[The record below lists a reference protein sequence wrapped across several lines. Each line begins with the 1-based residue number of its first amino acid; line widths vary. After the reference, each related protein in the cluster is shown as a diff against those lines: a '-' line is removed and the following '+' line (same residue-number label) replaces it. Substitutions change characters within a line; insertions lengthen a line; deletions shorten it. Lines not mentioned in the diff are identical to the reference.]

1 MLKWKDFSIGGY
13 NFDDYSLVKELYIPT
28 DVAMN
33 PARTLHI
40 RGTEALPH
48 HLRHYFVPYG
58 KVFIGLRATVR
69 LTQTNGI
76 GLLGTHF
83 RWRKGV
89 TAEWQPNTY
98 YYIGNEVRQYLG
110 IVYQCAE
117 THTSGATFDPSKW
130 NEGSQYALDW
140 APGKGYFRNE
150 FIQHPFDWNGT
161 PLMSGYRALSD
172 HTSSIAGEVGDEP
185 GLGDNWE
192 TYWDIGD
199 EMQADLSWPYYEYQ
213 GNPGF
218 VPAIKLSEG
227 KIYQFSRDVI
237 GKFRGWHSWPA
248 TNHEG
253 RALDALATTGYMKQD
268 GILWG
273 VEVDDEEYYHES

>member
-1 MLKWKDFSIGGY
+1 MLKWKDFCIGGY
-13 NFDDYSLVKELYIPT
+13 NFNDYSLVKELYIPT

-48 HLRHYFVPYG
+48 HLQHYFVPYG
-58 KVFIGLRATVR
+58 KVFIGLRATVK
-69 LTQTNGI
+69 LTQTTGI

-89 TAEWQPNTY
+89 TAEWVTGTFY
-98 YYIGNEVRQYLG
+98 YVGNEVRQHEG
-110 IVYQCAE
+110 IVYQCAI
-117 THTSGATFDPSKW
+117 THTSGVFQDDLDAGKW
-130 NEGSQYALDW
+130 NVGSTYALDW
-140 APGKGYFRNE
+140 EPEKGYFRNE

-161 PLMSGYRALSD
+161 PLMSGYRVLSD
-172 HTSSIAGEVGDEP
+172 HTSSIAGAVGDEP
-185 GLGDNWE
+185 GLGNNWE

-199 EMQADLSWPYYEYQ
+199 EMQADLSWPYYYY
-213 GNPGF
+213 GANPGF

-227 KIYQFSRDVI
+227 HKYQFSKDVI
-237 GKFRGWHSWPA
+237 GKFRGWHSWPS
-248 TNHEG
+248 TNLEG
-253 RALDALATTGYMKQD
+253 RALDALATTGNMKAG

-273 VEVDDEEYYHES
+273 VEFDDTE